1 MWRIFPRTGHG
12 VGPGGSGG
20 VFGRELLVVDL
31 KYLRRSRSRR
41 GKKRIGKTMEVSA
54 MIPIHKSL
62 VFAVVFI
69 EVK

>member
-20 VFGRELLVVDL
+20 VFGRELLVVVDL

-54 MIPIHKSL
+54 MISINKSL
-62 VFAVVFI
+62 VFCCFY
-69 EVK
+69 